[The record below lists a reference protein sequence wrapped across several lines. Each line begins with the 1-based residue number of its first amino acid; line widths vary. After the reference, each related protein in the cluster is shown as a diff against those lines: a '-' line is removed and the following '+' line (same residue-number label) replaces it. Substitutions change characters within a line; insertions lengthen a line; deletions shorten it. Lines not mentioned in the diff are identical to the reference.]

1 MTISSDSHEND
12 RVPVSDQT
20 SPCATLLQLEQSEL
34 TRPFAAAG
42 SQDHE
47 GGIMVDVVTDLSSEQ
62 DRDRGQSYVIFRL
75 GGEGYALEVMRVQEV
90 LDMQALTEVPGGP
103 KVLLGVINLRGHV
116 VPVYDLRM
124 TFGLSKDLNQNR
136 APCVLIVESGT
147 GSEVQITGL
156 LVDRVSDVLEF
167 SPEEVQAAPQLGLG
181 KATPFVRGLIRHQDA
196 FLLVLDVDRV
206 FSTLGSLNG
215 EGA

>member
-1 MTISSDSHEND
+1 M
-12 RVPVSDQT
+12 
-20 SPCATLLQLEQSEL
+20 
-34 TRPFAAAG
+34 
-42 SQDHE
+42 
-47 GGIMVDVVTDLSSEQ
+47 MVDVLMETGVDSE
-62 DRDRGQSYVIFRL
+62 RDHAQSFVVFRL

-103 KVLLGVINLRGHV
+103 RFMLGVINLRGRV

-124 TFGLSKDLNQNR
+124 PFGLPRDSKLTR
-136 APCVLIVESGT
+136 APCVLIVESSS
-147 GSEVQITGL
+147 GSDFLITGL

-167 SPEEVQAAPQLGLG
+167 SPDEVQPPPQLGLG
-181 KATPFVRGLIRHQDA
+181 KATPFVRGLIRHQDG

-215 EGA
+215 EGV